1 MKPRKTA
8 LSLLCAVALTLTLL
22 VVPSSA
28 SGSLFFLSLNDTLPA
43 QSTQTTPIQYN
54 GWVYVPVNVFS
65 SRITGINF
73 GVYYGVTE
81 NGSSILL
88 YNLSGRSITFDLT
101 NGTAVTSEGETIN
114 PSRAI
119 AQNGVYYVPA
129 YAVCRYFGLTYS
141 YYSTDYG
148 PLLRIKDGNAVL
160 SDALFL
166 NSAESIMRS
175 WSSSYAQGSSP
186 SGGGSGSS
194 SNGNGTTTLPGG
206 DSGGNGSGAG
216 PPPGATA
223 APARAGQRHQ
233 RHPHRPGDPE
243 GADPAP
249 SFSLYLGVAASAEG
263 DITATLNALDRGGG
277 TAVVFFPAD
286 QVAQCAD
293 QIRQAAGRGHKVG
306 LIPTG
311 DTAEDQVASVDQGSQ
326 VLAAILRQETWFVLG
341 SDEALTQAGYLCWTP
356 SLTFQ
361 QVRDATTTYETLVE
375 AGDGSTTPLR
385 VLVDSQQASGALA
398 GVLSQLVEDGD
409 TVLSP
414 RETRY

>member
-65 SRITGINF
+65 SRTTGINF

-129 YAVCRYFGLTYS
+129 YPICRYFGLTYS

-175 WSSSYAQGSSP
+175 RANSYAQDNTPNGGDN
-186 SGGGSGSS
+186 GGGSEDV
-194 SNGNGTTTLPGG
+194 TLPGG
-206 DSGGNGSGAG
+206 GGTTT
-216 PPPGATA
+216 PPTTDGNTPVAPEIPEDA
-223 APARAGQRHQ
+223 APA
-233 RHPHRPGDPE
+233 PV
-243 GADPAP
+243 
-249 SFSLYLGVAASAEG
+249 FSLYLGVAASAEG
-263 DITATLNALDRGGG
+263 DITATFNALDRGGG

-409 TVLSP
+409 AVLSP

>member
-119 AQNGVYYVPA
+119 AQDGVCHCVPKA
-129 YAVCRYFGLTYS
+129 YHICRYFGLTYS

-175 WSSSYAQGSSP
+175 QLRTQLRPGQHPQRRRQRRGERRCHSP
-186 SGGGSGSS
+186 RWGRHHHASHHRRQHPRGTGDPGGRRACAGVLP
-194 SNGNGTTTLPGG
+194 LPGG
-206 DSGGNGSGAG
+206 GGL
-216 PPPGATA
+216 
-223 APARAGQRHQ
+223 R
-233 RHPHRPGDPE
+233 
-243 GADPAP
+243 
-249 SFSLYLGVAASAEG
+249 
-263 DITATLNALDRGGG
+263 
-277 TAVVFFPAD
+277 
-286 QVAQCAD
+286 
-293 QIRQAAGRGHKVG
+293 RGHYG
-306 LIPTG
+306 HP
-311 DTAEDQVASVDQGSQ
+311 
-326 VLAAILRQETWFVLG
+326 
-341 SDEALTQAGYLCWTP
+341 
-356 SLTFQ
+356 
-361 QVRDATTTYETLVE
+361 
-375 AGDGSTTPLR
+375 
-385 VLVDSQQASGALA
+385 
-398 GVLSQLVEDGD
+398 
-409 TVLSP
+409 
-414 RETRY
+414 

>member
-1 MKPRKTA
+1 M
-8 LSLLCAVALTLTLL
+8 
-22 VVPSSA
+22 
-28 SGSLFFLSLNDTLPA
+28 
-43 QSTQTTPIQYN
+43 
-54 GWVYVPVNVFS
+54 PVNVFS
-65 SRITGINF
+65 SRTTGINF

-129 YAVCRYFGLTYS
+129 YPICRYFGLTYS

-175 WSSSYAQGSSP
+175 QGPTATPRTTPPTAATTAGERGCHPPRWGAAPPRLPPPTATPPWHRRSRRTLRLRRCSP
-186 SGGGSGSS
+186 STWGWR
-194 SNGNGTTTLPGG
+194 
-206 DSGGNGSGAG
+206 
-216 PPPGATA
+216 PPPRGTL
-223 APARAGQRHQ
+223 
-233 RHPHRPGDPE
+233 RPPLT
-243 GADPAP
+243 PWT
-249 SFSLYLGVAASAEG
+249 GV
-263 DITATLNALDRGGG
+263 GG

-341 SDEALTQAGYLCWTP
+341 SDEAPDPGGLSLLDPPASP
-356 SLTFQ
+356 SS
-361 QVRDATTTYETLVE
+361 RC
-375 AGDGSTTPLR
+375 GMPPPPMR
-385 VLVDSQQASGALA
+385 
-398 GVLSQLVEDGD
+398 
-409 TVLSP
+409 P
-414 RETRY
+414 W

>member
-65 SRITGINF
+65 SRTTGINF

-129 YAVCRYFGLTYS
+129 YPICRYFGLTYS

-175 WSSSYAQGSSP
+175 RANSYAQDNTPNGGDN
-186 SGGGSGSS
+186 GGGSEDV
-194 SNGNGTTTLPGG
+194 TLPGG
-206 DSGGNGSGAG
+206 GGTTT
-216 PPPGATA
+216 PPTTDGNTPVAPEIPEDA
-223 APARAGQRHQ
+223 APA
-233 RHPHRPGDPE
+233 PV
-243 GADPAP
+243 
-249 SFSLYLGVAASAEG
+249 FSLR
-263 DITATLNALDRGGG
+263 RGGHY
-277 TAVVFFPAD
+277 
-286 QVAQCAD
+286 
-293 QIRQAAGRGHKVG
+293 GH
-306 LIPTG
+306 P
-311 DTAEDQVASVDQGSQ
+311 
-326 VLAAILRQETWFVLG
+326 
-341 SDEALTQAGYLCWTP
+341 
-356 SLTFQ
+356 
-361 QVRDATTTYETLVE
+361 
-375 AGDGSTTPLR
+375 
-385 VLVDSQQASGALA
+385 
-398 GVLSQLVEDGD
+398 
-409 TVLSP
+409 
-414 RETRY
+414 

>member
-119 AQNGVYYVPA
+119 AQDGVYYVPA
-129 YAVCRYFGLTYS
+129 YPICRYFGLTYS

-175 WSSSYAQGSSP
+175 RANSYAQDNTPNGGDN
-186 SGGGSGSS
+186 GGGSEDV
-194 SNGNGTTTLPGG
+194 TLPGG
-206 DSGGNGSGAG
+206 
-216 PPPGATA
+216 
-223 APARAGQRHQ
+223 
-233 RHPHRPGDPE
+233 
-243 GADPAP
+243 
-249 SFSLYLGVAASAEG
+249 
-263 DITATLNALDRGGG
+263 GG
-277 TAVVFFPAD
+277 TTTPPTTDGNTPVAPEIPEDAAVNGAEWQLETVDGHFCH
-286 QVAQCAD
+286 V
-293 QIRQAAGRGHKVG
+293 RYSAAVSA
-306 LIPTG
+306 TG
-311 DTAEDQVASVDQGSQ
+311 TALPKTLMVSFYDSEATY
-326 VLAAILRQETWFVLG
+326 RETWK
-341 SDEALTQAGYLCWTP
+341 EAMQN
-356 SLTFQ
+356 
-361 QVRDATTTYETLVE
+361 RE
-375 AGDGSTTPLR
+375 ANRID
-385 VLVDSQQASGALA
+385 
-398 GVLSQLVEDGD
+398 QLVLMGQAKQGN
-409 TVLSP
+409 
-414 RETRY
+414 